1 MTIKS
6 KSKES
11 SFAKPVSMLLNT
23 YAETIDADELEQ
35 LKEKKREEITSSIRE
50 LWRRLYLAKDRKV
63 FHTLSSDL
71 DVCLTLVTHLWDL
84 DNESNSTLEELL
96 QKEVRKRIENDINS
110 QLNSLAN

>member
-1 MTIKS
+1 MSIKS

-35 LKEKKREEITSSIRE
+35 LKEKKREEISSGIRE
-50 LWRRLYLAKDRKV
+50 LWRKLNSAKDRKV
-63 FHTLSSDL
+63 FHTLSNDL
-71 DVCLTLVTHLWDL
+71 DECLTLVTHLWVL
-84 DNESNSTLEELL
+84 DNESRSTLEELL
-96 QKEVRKRIENDINS
+96 QQEVRKRIENDINS